1 MAGFLIA
8 AIYLFPSLLPWGAT
22 GDDEESG
29 EKVENVQKKAAA
41 PVQEQSKSEED
52 EAGEPASS
60 QAFDLQAAR
69 DAIRKAAEE
78 DKTCSVADYDCG
90 AWGSCVRGLQ
100 LRVCKLYKECE
111 NTIDIKP
118 QEKRA
123 CTADSRVGRP

>member
-22 GDDEESG
+22 GDDEEPG

-41 PVQEQSKSEED
+41 PVQEQSESSEEA
-52 EAGEPASS
+52 EESASS

-90 AWGSCVRGLQ
+90 AWGSCVRGWQ

-118 QEKRA
+118 QEKRT